1 MVSSLVSSPFLFTPS
16 DDTPVRESVQGV
28 FDVGVFDVVSE

>member
-1 MVSSLVSSPFLFTPS
+1 MVSSPFLFTPT

-28 FDVGVFDVVSE
+28 FDVEEYLMLLASKN